1 MRLSAQGAAFI
12 RKHEGFRSAAYRDP
26 VGIVTIGI
34 GFTWASQSFKDWW
47 AVNRIGQTFDL
58 SATMTAAEADSCL
71 IYLCDAEYGAAV
83 NRFLNGVVVEQ
94 HVFDAMVSM
103 VFNCGPGSLKW
114 QWAQHIKAGNI
125 SQAAEYWRTT
135 ATKAKGKE
143 LAGLVKRRADE
154 ADLALNGYAGYVPKP
169 RPPVDVPAPETVQK
183 PITYG
188 TAPVPKVGWLDVIL
202 AAISTIIKG
211 WKR

>member
-12 RKHEGFRSAAYRDP
+12 RKHEGFMPNAYRDP

-47 AVNRIGQTFDL
+47 AVNRIGQTFDMT
-58 SATMTAAEADSCL
+58 ATMTAAEADSCL

-83 NRFLNGVVVEQ
+83 NRFLNGVVVDQ

-143 LAGLVKRRADE
+143 VAGLAKRRADE
-154 ADLALNGYAGYVPKP
+154 ANLALHGYAGGTVSPQVPK
-169 RPPVDVPAPETVQK
+169 DA

-188 TAPVPKVGWLDVIL
+188 TAPTPSGGWL
-202 AAISTIIKG
+202 AAMIEFIVNIIKG
-211 WKR
+211 WKK